1 MPVLTRNFWMEDQGM
16 EQVRCEK
23 ASMNLRK
30 EFLAAIARLNE
41 DEKIELWKELEK
53 DGIIKT
59 ADPDCV

>member
-1 MPVLTRNFWMEDQGM
+1 M